1 MRCSITTTT
10 AQTIEKIQQ

>member
-1 MRCSITTTT
+1 MRSSITTT